1 MFIDRFFNFL
11 QYEKRYSPHTLLSYK
26 NDIGQFINFLDLEI
40 KVNYLDASHQH
51 IRSWMVSLLDAG
63 IEPRTIARKIS
74 TLRSF
79 YKFLIKEE
87 ALLVNPVLKVQLPK
101 IAKRLPGFIE
111 EGKIITLLDQHM
123 VAEDFSGLRDLLIVE
138 ILFGTGIRLSELTGL
153 KIKDVSLVSK
163 TIKVLG
169 KRNKERIIPIPTT
182 LFNLIIKYL
191 EQRKKNY
198 NNSDYLIVTDKGLVV
213 YPQFIYRKVH
223 KYLSLI
229 TTQEKKSPHVLRH
242 SFATSLLN
250 QGADINAIK
259 ELLGHASLAATQVYT
274 HNSIER
280 IKLIYKQAHPK
291 A

>member
-26 NDIGQFINFLDLEI
+26 NDINQYVNFLSQEIEISFLE
-40 KVNYLDASHQH
+40 ATHQH
-51 IRSWMVSLLDAG
+51 IRSWMVSLLDTG

-74 TLRSF
+74 ALRSF

-87 ALLVNPVLKVQLPK
+87 ALVANPVLKVQIPK

-111 EGKIITLLDQHM
+111 QEKIITLLDHHM
-123 VAEDFSGLRDLLIVE
+123 VADDFSSLRDQLIIE
-138 ILFGTGIRLSELTGL
+138 MLFGTGIRLSELTGIR
-153 KIKDVSLVSK
+153 IKDISIESK
-163 TIKVLG
+163 TVKVLG
-169 KRNKERIIPIPTT
+169 KRNKERIIPITTT
-182 LFNLIIKYL
+182 LLNLIIKYL
-191 EQRKKNY
+191 DQRKINY
-198 NNSDYLIVTDKGLVV
+198 NNSDHLIVTNKGLGV
-213 YPQFIYRKVH
+213 YPKFIYRKVNQ
-223 KYLSLI
+223 YLSLV
-229 TTQEKKSPHVLRH
+229 TAQEKRSPHVLRH

-259 ELLGHASLAATQVYT
+259 ELLGHSSLAATQVYT

>member
-26 NDIGQFINFLDLEI
+26 NDINQYVNFLSQEIEISFLE
-40 KVNYLDASHQH
+40 ATHQH
-51 IRSWMVSLLDAG
+51 IRSWMVSLLDTG

-74 TLRSF
+74 ALRSF

-87 ALLVNPVLKVQLPK
+87 ALVANPVLKVQVPK

-111 EGKIITLLDQHM
+111 QEKIITLLDHHM
-123 VAEDFSGLRDLLIVE
+123 VADDFSSLRDQLIIE
-138 ILFGTGIRLSELTGL
+138 MLFGTGIRLSELIGI
-153 KIKDVSLVSK
+153 KIKDISIESK
-163 TIKVLG
+163 TVKVLG
-169 KRNKERIIPIPTT
+169 KRNKERIIPITTT
-182 LFNLIIKYL
+182 LLNLIVKYL
-191 EQRKKNY
+191 DQRKINY
-198 NNSDYLIVTDKGLVV
+198 NNSDHLIVTNKGLGV
-213 YPQFIYRKVH
+213 YPKFIYRKVNQ
-223 KYLSLI
+223 YLSLV
-229 TTQEKKSPHVLRH
+229 TAQEKRSPHVLRH

-259 ELLGHASLAATQVYT
+259 ELLGHSSLAATQVYT